1 MDHISLRFSGV
12 SIRGHR
18 SQRHPS
24 LDCNAR
30 EKFIQNFCLR
40 TFITY
45 RRQKKQRREAEKLLP
60 RDNPRQS
67 YEYFFDP
74 KSWNFHSWKMVFRE
88 SHSTNREKE
97 FRAFVKIVNSMLFV
111 QQIKLHLLERL
122 LANCNRIIDAT
133 RGSKWVVHWNRQ
145 QPNWLCLDFYLL
157 LNVERAKNM
166 FPNKSFC
173 NQWTQHSGA
182 SEHSVITYLHKASS
196 RNPRANEKIIKIQIC
211 LILLFL
217 LQIK

>member
-1 MDHISLRFSGV
+1 MRERNLFRIFAFALLSHIGR
-12 SIRGHR
+12 
-18 SQRHPS
+18 
-24 LDCNAR
+24 
-30 EKFIQNFCLR
+30 K
-40 TFITY
+40 
-45 RRQKKQRREAEKLLP
+45 KKQRREAEKLLP

-166 FPNKSFC
+166 FPNKRFAINGRS
-173 NQWTQHSGA
+173 TAEPVSIPLLRIYTKLRV
-182 SEHSVITYLHKASS
+182 VIPERMKKS
-196 RNPRANEKIIKIQIC
+196 
-211 LILLFL
+211 
-217 LQIK
+217 